1 MLREMKDMKDD
12 YIDWA
17 LVRKRIDGSC
27 TAEEGER
34 LERWMRGDKERR
46 RFVEHAFRYYEREVP
61 VVDEARIERAWRQFA
76 RQRALRR
83 RIRLLRLAGGVA
95 ASLLLLAGAWLLSPR
110 EQAEEGRIEPG
121 SARAR
126 LTLSS
131 GQEVFLQGGKTDRM
145 TDGKV
150 SLKIEK
156 DGMLSYRDTLDSAQ
170 CESVYNKLR
179 VDRGG
184 EYHVVLADGTDV
196 WLDSETELEYPVRF
210 VGGRREVRLE
220 GKAYFKVHADSLR
233 PFVVNVV
240 GGITVKAVGTEFC
253 VSTQERDEVRAVLV
267 EGRVDMGRGERMV
280 VMRPNQLA
288 VYDRKRNVIDV
299 TDVNVRKY
307 VGWRDGDFVFSD
319 DRLEDVM
326 DELARWYDCDV
337 FYERESVKDIR
348 LSGDIK
354 RYEQVEQF
362 LHFVELATGVEFEVK
377 EKVIFVR

>member
-1 MLREMKDMKDD
+1 MKDD

-156 DGMLSYRDTLDSAQ
+156 DGM
-170 CESVYNKLR
+170 
-179 VDRGG
+179 
-184 EYHVVLADGTDV
+184 GTDV

-267 EGRVDMGRGERMV
+267 EGRVDMGKGERMV

-354 RYEQVEQF
+354 RYEQIEQF